1 MVAISS
7 SAAGE
12 EQMVMAKQPI
22 MISVGAVI
30 EDEAYFLIVKPL
42 PSLYGIISYQ
52 KGGGEHLMNR
62 TRGFV
67 NLNRFKS
74 GRTIKRLKRV
84 VDKYKFKRQ
93 SL

>member
-52 KGGGEHLMNR
+52 KGGA
-62 TRGFV
+62 
-67 NLNRFKS
+67 S
-74 GRTIKRLKRV
+74 I
-84 VDKYKFKRQ
+84 
-93 SL
+93 